1 MENKL
6 YEMYEVVQVCADYV
20 QDPENKESAEAFEN
34 LKSSLIV
41 KNYLPL
47 KQKEIAL
54 KKILSDIQM
63 DDEELYSFS
72 TYKNICLLFDGLM
85 AYVVNV
91 NYDID
96 GVLKDTEIYDILMVS
111 GFVDFVLQYCYRDY
125 MKLELDLQDI
135 LSMRGIYSLAKE
147 FDRISPEAVDKLT
160 QEFKRFALE
169 TDPQILK
176 MYADISAANDPLLHT
191 VKQTVEQTAAQDNNI
206 QKKQNN

>member
-1 MENKL
+1 MENKI
-6 YEMYEVVQVCADYV
+6 YEMYEVVQICADYV
-20 QDPENKESAEAFEN
+20 QSPETKEKAEAFEN
-34 LKSSLIV
+34 LKSSLII

-85 AYVVNV
+85 AYVVNI

-96 GVLKDTEIYDILMVS
+96 GVLKDTEIYDLLMIS
-111 GFVDFVLQYCYRDY
+111 GFVDFVLQYCYHDY

-147 FDRISPEAVDKLT
+147 FDRISPEAVDTLT
-160 QEFKRFALE
+160 QAFKRFALE
-169 TDPQILK
+169 TDPQVLK
-176 MYADISAANDPLLHT
+176 MYADISAANDPLLNT
-191 VKQTVEQTAAQDNNI
+191 IKKTVEQTAQSGSTLTENN
-206 QKKQNN
+206 K